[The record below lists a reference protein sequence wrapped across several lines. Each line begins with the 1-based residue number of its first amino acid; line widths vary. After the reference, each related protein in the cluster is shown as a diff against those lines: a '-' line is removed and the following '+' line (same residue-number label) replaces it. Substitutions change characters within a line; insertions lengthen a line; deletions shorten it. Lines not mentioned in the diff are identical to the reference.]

1 MNRYQNTRVI
11 RNSQNVSYYRTV
23 QYPEVPLSVNDI
35 YVISADGDRFDLL
48 ANQYYGD
55 PSLWW
60 VVSIANEDLPQNS
73 LYPPLETQIRIPAN
87 YSNVLLNYSV
97 LNR

>member
-23 QYPEVPLSVNDI
+23 QYPEVPLSINDI

-55 PSLWW
+55 STLWW
-60 VVSIANEDLPQNS
+60 IISIANPDAFQNS
-73 LYPPLETQIRIPAN
+73 LYLPLETQIRIPSDISGIISSYNA
-87 YSNVLLNYSV
+87 LNS
-97 LNR
+97 

>member
-23 QYPEVPLSVNDI
+23 QYPEVPLSINDI

-55 PSLWW
+55 PTLWW
-60 VVSIANEDLPQNS
+60 IISISTPNAFQNS
-73 LYPPLETQIRIPAN
+73 LYLPLETQIRIPSDVSGIISSYNA
-87 YSNVLLNYSV
+87 LNS
-97 LNR
+97 

>member
-1 MNRYQNTRVI
+1 MNRYQNTRVL
-11 RNSQNVSYYRTV
+11 RNPQNISYYRTV

-60 VVSIANEDLPQNS
+60 IISIANPNALQNS
-73 LYPPLETQIRIPAN
+73 LYLPLETQIRIP
-87 YSNVLLNYSV
+87 SNISDIISEYNKINS
-97 LNR
+97 

>member
-55 PSLWW
+55 PTLWW
-60 VVSIANEDLPQNS
+60 IISIANPNAFQNS
-73 LYPPLETQIRIPAN
+73 LYLPLEIQIRIPSDVSSIISSYN
-87 YSNVLLNYSV
+87 KLNS
-97 LNR
+97 